1 MNRHFFKAAL
11 FDLDGVVINTEPQY
25 SVFWG
30 AQGKEFHPEMA
41 DFAEHIKGQTLT
53 QIYAGYFSGPLTE
66 VQPIINERLAEFE
79 ANMQCEDMPGVTPFL
94 KWLNHRGV
102 RTAVVTSSNQEKMSS
117 LYRKRPDLKE
127 LFDVILTAEDFAESK
142 PHPDCYQKAAARLL
156 LSADECLVFED
167 SFNGLKAGRAAGMK
181 VVGLTTTNKAELIAD
196 LSDWLIA
203 DFSDTD
209 LLYQL
214 F

>member
-1 MNRHFFKAAL
+1 M
-11 FDLDGVVINTEPQY
+11 Q
-25 SVFWG
+25 
-30 AQGKEFHPEMA
+30 
-41 DFAEHIKGQTLT
+41 
-53 QIYAGYFSGPLTE
+53 
-66 VQPIINERLAEFE
+66 FE
-79 ANMQCEDMPGVTPFL
+79 DIPGVTPFL
-94 KWLNHRGV
+94 KWLNQRGV
-102 RTAVVTSSNQEKMSS
+102 RTAVVTSSNQEKMTS